1 MLAKKSLYN
10 ENVGLTK
17 LVKVLSALYEQ
28 KLVYQNPVKK
38 QNYLNDSGPTKLVN
52 VLTYIQTYYSGSG

>member
-1 MLAKKSLYN
+1 MRLKTSRRKKVTYSLICVFVLVKKSLYN

-28 KLVYQNPVKK
+28 KLVY
-38 QNYLNDSGPTKLVN
+38 
-52 VLTYIQTYYSGSG
+52 